1 MKSMRQKWLESFG
14 PDKEVYKLSEKGD
27 TAEYLTRDK
36 PNGDPYGRMPVFHV
50 WKGDNWLYCG
60 ASQKKADEVYEKA
73 LRDTTT
79 KMTEVFE

>member
-1 MKSMRQKWLESFG
+1 MKCMRQKWLESFG

-60 ASQKKADEVYEKA
+60 ASQKKADEVYEQA